1 MDQIEKPG
9 VSDVP
14 LMKALLDDAAAAGH
28 VLPRESH
35 EMYENLRDFL
45 VCRTDGGRVAGMV
58 ALHIDGA
65 DLAEVRSL
73 VVGAAWQGK
82 GIGAMLTRAAV
93 DEARHLGIRRVYA
106 LTRIPGFF
114 FRLGFEEIDRL
125 DLPSK
130 VFKDCARCPLLPQ
143 CDETA
148 VIIETARAP
157 WLKEAAATAK
167 GSTT

>member
-1 MDQIEKPG
+1 MNLIEKPG

-45 VCRTDGGRVAGMV
+45 ICRTDGGCVAGMV

-65 DLAEVRSL
+65 DLSEVRSL
-73 VVGAAWQGK
+73 VVGSAWQGQ
-82 GIGAMLTRAAV
+82 GIGARLTRAAV
-93 DEARHLGIRRVYA
+93 DEARHLGIRRTYA

-114 FRLGFEEIDRL
+114 LHLGFEEIDRL

-148 VIIETARAP
+148 VIIETSRAP
-157 WLKEAAATAK
+157 WLAATDTSVQ
-167 GSTT
+167 GNRP

>member
-1 MDQIEKPG
+1 VKFIEKPG

-35 EMYENLRDFL
+35 EIYENLRDFL

-73 VVGAAWQGK
+73 VVGAAWQGQ

-93 DEARHLGIRRVYA
+93 DEARFLGIRRVYA
-106 LTRIPGFF
+106 LTRIPAFFLRMGFS
-114 FRLGFEEIDRL
+114 EIDRL

-157 WLKEAAATAK
+157 WLAAADATTEGTA
-167 GSTT
+167 G